1 MASWSAI
8 VALSAFHYSG
18 VTHELTITS
27 TPGNYFWSNGH
38 SWGNAMVSSS
48 KVTIVV
54 HYGKLTV
61 QAIKLNNGNEVKLKK
76 MMTIAENN
84 SSEFTIN

>member
-1 MASWSAI
+1 
-8 VALSAFHYSG
+8 
-18 VTHELTITS
+18 
-27 TPGNYFWSNGH
+27 
-38 SWGNAMVSSS
+38 MVSSS